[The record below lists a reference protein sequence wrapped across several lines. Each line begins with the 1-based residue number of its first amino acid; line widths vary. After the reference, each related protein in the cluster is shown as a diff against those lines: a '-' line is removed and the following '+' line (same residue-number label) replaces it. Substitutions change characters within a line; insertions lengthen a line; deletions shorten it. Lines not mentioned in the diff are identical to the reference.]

1 MNKYY
6 EKVKGILEQCFQ
18 TQQKDILKAAECG
31 AQAVMANKQLFFF
44 GTGHSHML
52 AEEVYYRAGGL
63 KNIKPIL
70 ESALMLHEGG
80 TKSTRMER
88 LEDYAAILL
97 DEHKVE
103 AGDVLFIISNS
114 GLNAVPI
121 EMAIGAKARGVKVVA
136 LTNLNHSAPAK
147 PRHRSG
153 KKLYEIA
160 DIVIDNCGLPGDA
173 AVHLDAIGLSVGPT
187 STVVGAFIVNAMI
200 VQLVENLIAAGFV
213 PQIYLSANVEEGD
226 EHNAKMIESAAAE
239 RQGG

>member
-1 MNKYY
+1 MDRYY
-6 EKVKGILEQCFQ
+6 EKVTSILEECHR
-18 TQQKDILKAAECG
+18 TQQQNIVNAAECS
-31 AQAVMANKQLFFF
+31 AQSVMAGRQLFFF

-70 ESALMLHEGG
+70 EPALMLHEGG

-88 LEDYAAILL
+88 LEDYASILL

-121 EMAIGAKARGVKVVA
+121 EMAIEAKERGVKVIA
-136 LTNLNHSAPAK
+136 LTNLKHSAPAK
-147 PRHRSG
+147 PRHHSG
-153 KKLYEIA
+153 KKLFEVA

-173 AVHLDAIGLSVGPT
+173 SVHVDSLGISIGPT
-187 STVVGAFIVNAMI
+187 STVVGAYIVNAMI
-200 VQLVENLIAAGFV
+200 VQLVENLIKAGFI

-226 EHNAKMIESAAAE
+226 EHNARLIGSGTAE